1 MLLVAEG
8 GANAVV
14 PVSVS
19 PDKEKAQNNKCL
31 TGVTKA
37 TTLTAA
43 DYILNVKEIDGE
55 KKAGFF
61 LAGNDHKNLK
71 ANRAYIR
78 ASVGA
83 GVKSFALDLEDN
95 ADGIEETLSDSLLKS
110 ENIYNLAGQRL
121 SKMQK
126 GINIV
131 NGKKVLK

>member
-1 MLLVAEG
+1 MEG
-8 GANAVV
+8 
-14 PVSVS
+14 
-19 PDKEKAQNNKCL
+19 
-31 TGVTKA
+31 
-37 TTLTAA
+37 TLAAITLNAA
-43 DYILNVKEIDGE
+43 DYILNVVDGQ
-55 KKAGFF
+55 AGFF
-61 LAGNDHKNLK
+61 LAGLHTSL
-71 ANRAYIR
+71 AAHRAYIP
-78 ASVGA
+78 AGA